1 MEVKSELLWFWAVS
15 VLRKPPLLLGV
26 VFCSLW
32 IFKCS
37 STLAGSFVLDVTP
50 YGQELEKNKWRES
63 RSVFIL
69 LGSAFRFRGRREWML
84 MVVSGGRRAR
94 WRNTRIRPF
103 KLKQPDDLNPSSRK
117 RLTYSNREVYIWGV
131 ERKKCFFNHLTLG
144 L

>member
-1 MEVKSELLWFWAVS
+1 MEVKSELWLWEVYY
-15 VLRKPPLLLGV
+15 VLRRPPRLLGV

-63 RSVFIL
+63 QSVFIL

-84 MVVSGGRRAR
+84 TAVSGGRHAR

-103 KLKQPDDLNPSSRK
+103 KLKQPDDLNLASRN
-117 RLTYSNREVYIWGV
+117 RPTFSNRKVYIWGE
-131 ERKKCFFNHLTLG
+131 ERLKCFFNHLSLG